1 MDGVQLRLVGM
12 SDYAICPRNTGN
24 TRKGSM
30 IFVSEFSFRV
40 NLRISRAPFLRH
52 SAFGIIRTS
61 VQSVVDSFQP
71 FNPSTL
77 QSRRRHS
84 SLKKRTRRGGR
95 RRVDGRAEG
104 GASGSEPINTTCG
117 DAAGWTGSPKG

>member
-1 MDGVQLRLVGM
+1 
-12 SDYAICPRNTGN
+12 
-24 TRKGSM
+24 M
-30 IFVSEFSFRV
+30 IFVSEFSLRV

-77 QSRRRHS
+77 QPGEGIRL
-84 SLKKRTRRGGR
+84 LKREHDVR
-95 RRVDGRAEG
+95 
-104 GASGSEPINTTCG
+104 
-117 DAAGWTGSPKG
+117 DAVA

>member
-1 MDGVQLRLVGM
+1 MP
-12 SDYAICPRNTGN
+12 DYAICLRNTRN

-30 IFVSEFSFRV
+30 IFVSEFSLRV
-40 NLRISRAPFLRH
+40 NLRISRVPFLRH
-52 SAFGIIRTS
+52 SAFGIIRTSVRS

-77 QSRRRHS
+77 QPRRRHS

-104 GASGSEPINTTCG
+104 GASGSEPLNTTCG
-117 DAAGWTGSPKG
+117 DAAGWTG